1 MAVYVVAQLDVK
13 NTDWQQEYGPKARAF
28 LQRHGGKVI
37 VGPGYTIERLEGRKP
52 LPNAMFIL
60 EFPSVEQ
67 AKAWYHDPA
76 YAELIGL
83 RQSGADAEI
92 VLVTDS
98 HRPL

>member
-1 MAVYVVAQLDVK
+1 VL
-13 NTDWQQEYGPKARAF
+13 ARF
-28 LQRHGGKVI
+28 V
-37 VGPGYTIERLEGRKP
+37 
-52 LPNAMFIL
+52 PNAMFIL

-67 AKAWYHDPA
+67 AKAWYRDPA
-76 YAELIGL
+76 YAELIDL